1 MKKLFKEND
10 LVKFVTLA
18 ILVTI
23 ILTWIIPGGS
33 FSGTTYTEAGLA
45 RIGLAEASLSTV
57 YSVSFFLQQIV
68 FVLVIGAFYGII
80 TLTNGYKEL
89 VTKCAKFVKGKEI
102 PVVLVV
108 SALIAVFTSIASQV
122 FAAMIFVPF
131 IITVLLRANLDKKTA
146 FVATFGSIFIGM
158 IGATYGTE
166 GFYYFNYYMGT
177 DLTTNVKM
185 RFVVLAIAYVLFSIF
200 NVLNVKKVLAGKKVD
215 ESKED
220 KFAVEKTTKKKVK
233 VWPIALL
240 LVVVAAYTVLG
251 YVRWEEQ
258 FEITC
263 FTEFNTW
270 LTGLKIGEHT
280 VISYILGGSIL
291 GGALPFGTWELYS
304 IFSVLLVV
312 ALLAVFIYRISLDE
326 IIDGISSGLAK
337 MAKPTMLMVL
347 GYAIFV
353 IIYWSPII
361 PTITNW
367 IVSDKF
373 NPFLTT
379 IASFISSI
387 FVADFG
393 YVGYSIGS
401 FLTTAYADNMKQIL
415 VIYPAMHGFVQMIA
429 PTSVILL
436 AGLSYTGISYKEWL
450 KHIWKF
456 IVALLVALVIV
467 FALI

>member
-18 ILVTI
+18 ILVTL

-33 FSGTTYTEAGLA
+33 FAGTTYTESGLT
-45 RIGLAEASLSTV
+45 RIGLSEASMSTV

-68 FVLVIGAFYGII
+68 FVLVLGAFYGVI

-108 SALIAVFTSIASQV
+108 SLLLAVFTSISSQV
-122 FAAMIFVPF
+122 FVSMIFIPF

-166 GFYYFNYYMGT
+166 GFYYFNYYMGS
-177 DLTTNVKM
+177 DLTTNIGM
-185 RFVVLAIAYVLFSIF
+185 RFGILAIAYALFSIF

-233 VWPIALL
+233 VWPIVLL
-240 LVVVAAYTVLG
+240 LAVVAIYAVLG

-263 FTEFNTW
+263 FTEFHTW

-280 VISYILGGSIL
+280 VISYLL
-291 GGALPFGTWELYS
+291 GGALAFGTWELYS

-312 ALLAVFIYRISLDE
+312 TLIAVIIYKVSIDE
-326 IIDGISSGLAK
+326 IIDGISNGLAK

-347 GYAIFV
+347 GYAVFV

-373 NPFLTT
+373 NPLLTT

-401 FLTTAYADNMKQIL
+401 FLTTAYADNMKQVL

-436 AGLSYTGISYKEWL
+436 AGLSYTGISYKEWM
-450 KHIWKF
+450 KYIWKF
-456 IVALLVALVIV
+456 VVALLLVLVLV

>member
-18 ILVTI
+18 ILVTL

-33 FSGTTYTEAGLA
+33 FSGTTYTEAGLT
-45 RIGLAEASLSTV
+45 RIGLSEASLTSV
-57 YSVSFFLQQIV
+57 YSVSFFLQQIA
-68 FVLVIGAFYGII
+68 FVLVLGAFYGVI

-108 SALIAVFTSIASQV
+108 SLLIAVYTSIASQV
-122 FAAMIFVPF
+122 FAALIFVPF

-185 RFVVLAIAYVLFSIF
+185 RFAILAIAYVLFSVF

-215 ESKED
+215 EVSAD
-220 KFAVEKTTKKKVK
+220 KFAVEKTTKKKIK
-233 VWPIALL
+233 VWPIVLL
-240 LVVVAAYTVLG
+240 LAVVAVYAVLG

-263 FTEFNTW
+263 FTKFHTW
-270 LTGLKIGEHT
+270 LTGLKVGEHT
-280 VISYILGGSIL
+280 VISYILGG
-291 GGALPFGTWELYS
+291 ALAFGTWELYS

-312 ALLAVFIYRISLDE
+312 TLLAVIIYRISLDE
-326 IIDGISSGLAK
+326 IIDGISNGLAK
-337 MAKPTMLMVL
+337 MSKPTMLMIL
-347 GYAIFV
+347 GYSIFV
-353 IIYWSPII
+353 IVYWSPIV

-367 IVSDKF
+367 IVNDKF
-373 NPFLTT
+373 NPLLTT

-401 FLTTAYADNMKQIL
+401 FLTSAYADNMKQVL

-456 IVALLVALVIV
+456 IVALLLVLVIV

>member
-10 LVKFVTLA
+10 LVKVVTIALLVTL
-18 ILVTI
+18 V
-23 ILTWIIPGGS
+23 LTWVIPGGS
-33 FSGTTYTEAGLA
+33 FAGTTFNDSGLV
-45 RIGLAEASLSTV
+45 RIGLTEASLSVV
-57 YSVSFFLQQIV
+57 YAVSFFLQQIV
-68 FVLVIGAFYGII
+68 FVLVLGAFYGII

-89 VTKCAKFVKGKEI
+89 VAKCAKFVKGKEI
-102 PVVLVV
+102 PVVLVT
-108 SALIAVFTSIASQV
+108 SLLIAVYTSISSQV
-122 FAAMIFVPF
+122 FAAMIFIPF

-158 IGATYGTE
+158 VGATYGTE

-177 DLTTNVKM
+177 DLTTSIGM
-185 RFVVLAIAYVLFSIF
+185 RFGILAIAYVLFSIF
-200 NVLNVKKVLAGKKVD
+200 NVLNIRKVLSGKKVD

-220 KFAVEKTTKKKVK
+220 KFAVEKSSKKKVK
-233 VWPIALL
+233 VWPIVLL
-240 LVVVAAYTVLG
+240 LAVVAIYTILG

-263 FTEFNTW
+263 FSEFHTW
-270 LTGLKIGEHT
+270 LTELKLGEHT
-280 VISYILGGSIL
+280 VISYLL

-312 ALLAVFIYRISLDE
+312 ALIVVIIYKVSLDDMIE
-326 IIDGISSGLAK
+326 GISNGLSK
-337 MAKPTMLMVL
+337 MAKPVMLMIL

-367 IVSDKF
+367 ILSDKF
-373 NPFLTT
+373 NLFLTT

-393 YVGYSIGS
+393 YVGYSVGS
-401 FLTTAYADNMKQIL
+401 FLTSAYVDNMKQVLI
-415 VIYPAMHGFVQMIA
+415 IYPAMHGFVQMIA

-436 AGLSYTGISYKEWL
+436 AGLSYTGISYKEWM
-450 KHIWKF
+450 KYIWKF
-456 IVALLVALVIV
+456 ILVLLVALIIL

>member
-18 ILVTI
+18 ILVTL

-33 FSGTTYTEAGLA
+33 FAGTTYTESGLT
-45 RIGLAEASLSTV
+45 RIGLSEASLSSV
-57 YSVSFFLQQIV
+57 YSVSFFLQQII
-68 FVLVIGAFYGII
+68 FVLVIGAFYGVI

-108 SALIAVFTSIASQV
+108 SALIAVYTSIASQV
-122 FAAMIFVPF
+122 FAALIFVPF

-146 FVATFGSIFIGM
+146 FVATFGSIFVGM

-177 DLTTNVKM
+177 DLKTNVGM
-185 RFVVLAIAYVLFSIF
+185 RFGILAIAYVLFSIF
-200 NVLNVKKVLAGKKVD
+200 NILNVKKVLTGKKVD

-220 KFAVEKTTKKKVK
+220 KFAVENTSKKKVK

-240 LVVVAAYTVLG
+240 LVVVAVYAVLG

-263 FTEFNTW
+263 FTKFHTW

-280 VISYILGGSIL
+280 VISYLL
-291 GGALPFGTWELYS
+291 GGALAFGTWELYS

-312 ALLAVFIYRISLDE
+312 TLLATFIYRISLDE
-326 IIDGISSGLAK
+326 IIDGVSNGLAK
-337 MAKPTMLMVL
+337 MAKPAMLMVL
-347 GYAIFV
+347 GYSIFV

-367 IVSDKF
+367 IVSEKF

-401 FLTTAYADNMKQIL
+401 FLTSAYADNMKQVL

-436 AGLSYTGISYKEWL
+436 AGLSYTGISYKEWI

-456 IVALLVALVIV
+456 IVALLLVLVIV

>member
-10 LVKFVTLA
+10 LVKVVTIALLVTL
-18 ILVTI
+18 V
-23 ILTWIIPGGS
+23 LTWVIPGGS
-33 FSGTTYTEAGLA
+33 FAGTTFNDSGLV
-45 RIGLAEASLSTV
+45 RIGLTEASLSVV
-57 YSVSFFLQQIV
+57 YAVSFFLQQIV
-68 FVLVIGAFYGII
+68 FVLVLGAFYGII

-102 PVVLVV
+102 PVVLIT
-108 SALIAVFTSIASQV
+108 SLLIAVYTSISSQV
-122 FAAMIFVPF
+122 FAAMIFIPF
-131 IITVLLRANLDKKTA
+131 IITVLLRAHLDKKTA

-177 DLTTNVKM
+177 DLTTGIGM
-185 RFVVLAIAYVLFSIF
+185 RFGILAIVYVLFSIF
-200 NVLNVKKVLAGKKVD
+200 NVLNMKKVLAGKKVD

-220 KFAVEKTTKKKVK
+220 KFAVEKSSKKKVK
-233 VWPIALL
+233 VWPIVLL
-240 LVVVAAYTVLG
+240 LAVVAIYTILG

-263 FTEFNTW
+263 FSEFHTW
-270 LTGLKIGEHT
+270 LTELKLGEHT
-280 VISYILGGSIL
+280 VISYLL

-312 ALLAVFIYRISLDE
+312 ALIVVIIYKVSLDDMIE
-326 IIDGISSGLAK
+326 GISNGLSK
-337 MAKPTMLMVL
+337 MAKPVMLMIL

-367 IVSDKF
+367 ILSDKF
-373 NPFLTT
+373 NLFLTT

-393 YVGYSIGS
+393 YVGYSVGS
-401 FLTTAYADNMKQIL
+401 FLTSAYVDNMKQVLI
-415 VIYPAMHGFVQMIA
+415 IYPAMHGFVQMIA

-436 AGLSYTGISYKEWL
+436 AGLSYTGISYKEWM
-450 KHIWKF
+450 KYIWKF
-456 IVALLVALVIV
+456 ILVLLVALIIL